1 MTMGTEHPNV
11 RKIRDALATYNSG
24 DREAMREFLAPDI
37 RWHVSGDHPL
47 SGDYEGIEEVLGY
60 FGRVQELTEGSLRI
74 EPTQMLADDGR
85 ASIFMRVT
93 ATRADRKLD
102 VEMAETLLLDEQGR
116 WAEYWALADD
126 QAAVDAFWS

>member
-11 RKIRDALATYNSG
+11 KRIRDALAAYNAG
-24 DREAMREFLAPDI
+24 DRQGMRDFLAPEI
-37 RWHVSGDHPL
+37 RWRVSGDHPL
-47 SGDYEGIEEVLGY
+47 SGDYEGLDEVLAY
-60 FGRVQELTEGSLRI
+60 FDRVQEMTNGSLRI

-93 ATRADRKLD
+93 AKREDRRLE
-102 VEMAETLLLDEQGR
+102 VEMAETLLLDEEGR

>member
-11 RKIRDALATYNSG
+11 QRIRDALATYNTG
-24 DREAMREFLAPDI
+24 DPQGMRAFLAPDI

-47 SGDYEGIEEVLGY
+47 SGDYEGIDEVLAY
-60 FGRVQELTEGSLRI
+60 FDRVQQLTEGTLRV
-74 EPTQMLADDGR
+74 EPAQMLADDGR

-93 ATRADRKLD
+93 AKRSGRKLN
-102 VEMAETLLLDEQGR
+102 VEMAETLLLDEEGR
-116 WAEYWALADD
+116 WQEYWALADD

>member
-11 RKIRDALATYNSG
+11 RKIREALSTYNAG
-24 DREAMREFLAPDI
+24 DPHGMRAFLAPDI

-47 SGDYEGIEEVLGY
+47 SGDYEGVEEVLAY
-60 FGRVQELTEGSLRI
+60 FDRVQELTDGTLKI
-74 EPTQMLADDGR
+74 EPAQMLADDGR

-93 ATRADRKLD
+93 AQRGDRTLD
-102 VEMAETLLLDEQGR
+102 VEMAETLLLDEDGR
-116 WAEYWALADD
+116 WQEYWALADD

>member
-11 RKIRDALATYNSG
+11 QKIRDALATYNAG
-24 DREAMREFLAPDI
+24 DRSGMRSFLAPDI

-47 SGDYEGIEEVLGY
+47 SGDYVGVDQVLAY
-60 FGRVQELTEGSLRI
+60 FDRVQELTGGSLRI

-93 ATRADRKLD
+93 AEREDHTLD
-102 VEMAETLLLDEQGR
+102 VEMAETLLLDDQGR

>member
-11 RKIRDALATYNSG
+11 QRIREALAAYNAG
-24 DREAMREFLAPDI
+24 DPQAMRSFLSPDI

-47 SGDYEGIEEVLGY
+47 SGDYQGVDEVLAY
-60 FGRVQELTEGSLRI
+60 FDRVQDLTEGSLRI

-93 ATRADRKLD
+93 ARRADQKLD

-116 WAEYWALADD
+116 WKEYWALADD
-126 QAAVDAFWS
+126 QGAVDAFWS